1 MDVGSTN
8 DLKPESLICVRRKG
22 IFEAA
27 ADEAGASSIGEKT
40 RKKLADYS
48 GDTLRG
54 DTAAARFFVIVRA
67 SARGGRGVL
76 ERQRRTNVTQSVRR
90 VLGMLC
96 CHVFVRAARD

>member
-67 SARGGRGVL
+67 SARGKPGVL
-76 ERQRRTNVTQSVRR
+76 ERQRRTTLRDPCDASSRRCVVTSSY
-90 VLGMLC
+90 VL
-96 CHVFVRAARD
+96 RY